1 MKTKPPVCSPRN
13 RGGILVIV
21 LVILVAFS
29 LLTLALLNLGKFNA
43 METANELLRAQ
54 ARWIAEA
61 GVEEISAR
69 IKSNPVFRD
78 NLSSVAS
85 SFGPEPLPGGTGS
98 YTVLVRKRPG
108 PRPNENVFEILSTGL
123 VAGPGNEPVLAQVQ
137 VVLTGA
143 PGVNQALLGLGG
155 NSTIR
160 ANVMVDSP
168 VYVRGHLTLQGGNIT
183 ITEPVELGGETT
195 TINPSNYEPKQTV
208 DVIVFPSFSTTETYQ
223 TYQTLLSQAASG
235 GITTQPY
242 TVQGALGGATVHVN
256 GNVTIGSVTGPGTIV
271 CTGEA
276 QITSPHTVIGSGVR
290 IVSQGNVDFKQQ
302 ATLREQT
309 EVFTMQDILFRQA
322 GTTTEGTTLI
332 AMGNIVIQ
340 QQMDFKG
347 ILYSE
352 GTIEVA
358 QNANLEGTLIARDG
372 FEIKSNITVK
382 YNPDVFANP
391 NPLPFFSWVLTTR
404 RQWEQNPLHNILF

>member
-1 MKTKPPVCSPRN
+1 MHDDPSCRSNDDRQIQ
-13 RGGILVIV
+13 RHI
-21 LVILVAFS
+21 
-29 LLTLALLNLGKFNA
+29 LTLCDLEKKRLG
-43 METANELLRAQ
+43 Q
-54 ARWIAEA
+54 DIHD
-61 GVEEISAR
+61 GI
-69 IKSNPVFRD
+69 
-78 NLSSVAS
+78 
-85 SFGPEPLPGGTGS
+85 G
-98 YTVLVRKRPG
+98 
-108 PRPNENVFEILSTGL
+108 
-123 VAGPGNEPVLAQVQ
+123 QQ
-137 VVLTGA
+137 LTGIRLLCK
-143 PGVNQALLGLGG
+143 ALQQRL
-155 NSTIR
+155 R
-160 ANVMVDSP
+160 
-168 VYVRGHLTLQGGNIT
+168 
-183 ITEPVELGGETT
+183 
-195 TINPSNYEPKQTV
+195 QT
-208 DVIVFPSFSTTETYQ
+208 
-223 TYQTLLSQAASG
+223 A
-235 GITTQPY
+235 
-242 TVQGALGGATVHVN
+242 
-256 GNVTIGSVTGPGTIV
+256 
-271 CTGEA
+271 
-276 QITSPHTVIGSGVR
+276 HTVIGSGVR